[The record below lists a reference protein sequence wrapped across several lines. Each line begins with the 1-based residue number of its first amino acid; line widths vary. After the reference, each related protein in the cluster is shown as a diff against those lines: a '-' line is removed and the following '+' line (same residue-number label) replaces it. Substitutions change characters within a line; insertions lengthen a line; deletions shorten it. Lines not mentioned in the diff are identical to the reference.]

1 MAKNPFGNPFRP
13 ARQPAPF
20 GGRPAKVG
28 RPAVVKPE
36 KPKNHMQAGSNLTAA
51 QEALARGVCLSFS
64 YDGLPRVVEVH
75 TVGFTRADRAAMN
88 VWQVDGASED
98 GPIPDWRT
106 FCFDECFDVRLTD
119 MASEAPRQGFR
130 RGAKQFAR
138 ILVEV

>member
-1 MAKNPFGNPFRP
+1 
-13 ARQPAPF
+13 
-20 GGRPAKVG
+20 
-28 RPAVVKPE
+28 VKPD
-36 KPKNHMQAGSNLTAA
+36 KPKNHVQAGANLTAA
-51 QEALARGVCLSFS
+51 QEALARKVCLSFI

-106 FCFDECFDVRLTD
+106 FCFDECFDVGLTE
-119 MASEAPRQGFR
+119 MVSQAPRAGFR